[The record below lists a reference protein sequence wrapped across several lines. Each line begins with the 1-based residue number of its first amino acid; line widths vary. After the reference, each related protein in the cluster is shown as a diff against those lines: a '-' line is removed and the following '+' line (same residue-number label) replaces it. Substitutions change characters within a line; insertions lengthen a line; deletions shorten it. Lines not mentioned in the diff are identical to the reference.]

1 MNLKFNSRTGSTQ
14 IAVRCLLVVLFV
26 VVGQF
31 VQAQVNESTIR
42 SEVSIYVN
50 GPFSKLSY
58 GNANIKTSINDG
70 IGFGVNY
77 GLYLTDYITLRS
89 GIEYQ
94 YFKGNATFTQMQ
106 GNYDAIDPDGER
118 FEFRYNLLDYQEKQN
133 VSYVQVPLLIQY
145 ESRGPKTTHFYIA
158 GGIKLGF
165 NVSADYQ
172 AEADNLLTSGYYAQY
187 DALLDAPRF
196 IGFGNFGN
204 YKTNKE
210 DLKLRTNYIAS
221 FETGIKINS
230 KKKNAIYIGLFIDFG
245 LKNLIDEQ
253 MGANTVQY
261 QPSNPSAFSSN
272 SVITSTQSGAANYLN
287 ELRTLSFGYKIRYG
301 FGL

>member
-77 GLYLTDYITLRS
+77 GLYFTDYITLRS

-145 ESRGPKTTHFYIA
+145 ESRGPKTTHF
-158 GGIKLGF
+158 
-165 NVSADYQ
+165 
-172 AEADNLLTSGYYAQY
+172 
-187 DALLDAPRF
+187 
-196 IGFGNFGN
+196 
-204 YKTNKE
+204 
-210 DLKLRTNYIAS
+210 
-221 FETGIKINS
+221 
-230 KKKNAIYIGLFIDFG
+230 
-245 LKNLIDEQ
+245 
-253 MGANTVQY
+253 
-261 QPSNPSAFSSN
+261 
-272 SVITSTQSGAANYLN
+272 
-287 ELRTLSFGYKIRYG
+287 
-301 FGL
+301 